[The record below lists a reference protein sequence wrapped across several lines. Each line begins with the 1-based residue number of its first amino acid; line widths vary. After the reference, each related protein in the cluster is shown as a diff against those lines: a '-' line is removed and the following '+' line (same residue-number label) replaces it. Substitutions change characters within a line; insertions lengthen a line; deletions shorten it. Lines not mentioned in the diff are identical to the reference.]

1 MPATKITKVEIYK
14 LDIPFHAPFRI
25 ALGVKSAA
33 HNILVRVYQENGRY
47 GNGEGAPVPYTAGET
62 QSICIASASD
72 MAKLMLG
79 KDPGAIETRRQEM
92 DAFLANNTTVKCAF
106 DMALYDLH
114 GKNLEVPLYRLL
126 GGEKRPIVTDQTI
139 GIDTPEIMAQKATDI
154 KAQGFMSIKL
164 KLGTHREDD
173 VERVRLVREAVGPT
187 VHLRL
192 DANQG
197 WDPAE
202 AIRIL
207 RALAQYD
214 IQYCEEPVRRWNN
227 TALRRIRQ
235 ASPIPIVADESLFN
249 EHDAFR
255 LASMEA
261 CDYFNIKLAK
271 SGGLHTALK
280 INAIGE
286 GAGIKCMLGSMTE
299 TRLGLTAAAHL
310 VSARPNIAFADLD
323 TVFFHAEDR
332 VIGGIQYQ
340 GGTITLPDAP
350 GLGADFEIEYLNS
363 LEKITF
369 Q

>member
-1 MPATKITKVEIYK
+1 MCTSKIVKVEIYK

-33 HNILVRVYQENGRY
+33 HNILVRIFQQNGLY
-47 GNGEGAPVPYTAGET
+47 GVGEGAPTPYTTGET
-62 QSICIASASD
+62 QAISLAAASD
-72 MAKLMLG
+72 LARLMLG
-79 KDPGAIETRRQEM
+79 KDPGAIEARRQEM
-92 DAFLANNTTVKCAF
+92 DAFLANNTTTKCAF
-106 DMALYDLH
+106 DMALYDLL
-114 GKNLEVPLYRLL
+114 GKHLNVPLYRLL
-126 GGEKRPIVTDQTI
+126 GGEKRSFETDQTI
-139 GIDTPEIMAQKATDI
+139 GIDTPTVMAEKAAAI
-154 KAQGFMSIKL
+154 KEQGFTAIKL
-164 KLGTHREDD
+164 KLGTNKSDD
-173 VERVRLVREAVGPT
+173 IERVRLVRQIVGPEIK
-187 VHLRL
+187 LRL

-202 AIRIL
+202 ALGIL
-207 RALAQYD
+207 RELTQFD

-227 TALRRIRQ
+227 TALKRIRHS
-235 ASPIPIVADESLFN
+235 SPIPIVADESLFSDK
-249 EHDAFR
+249 DAFR
-255 LASMEA
+255 LASMQA

-286 GAGIKCMLGSMTE
+286 GAGIRCMLGSMTE

-340 GGTITLPDAP
+340 GGTIILPDEP
-350 GLGADFEIEYLNS
+350 GLGADFESDYLDA
-363 LEKITF
+363 LEKIIIE
-369 Q
+369 

>member
-1 MPATKITKVEIYK
+1 MHSSKIVKVEIYK

-33 HNILVRVYQENGRY
+33 YNILVRIYQQDGVYGS
-47 GNGEGAPVPYTAGET
+47 GEGAPTPYTTGET
-62 QSICIASASD
+62 QAICLAAASD
-72 MAKLMLG
+72 MARLMLG
-79 KDPGAIETRRQEM
+79 RDPGAIEARQQEM
-92 DAFLANNTTVKCAF
+92 EAFLANNTATKCAF
-106 DMALYDLH
+106 DMALYDLL
-114 GKNLEVPLYRLL
+114 GKNLHVPLYRLL
-126 GGEKRPIVTDQTI
+126 GGEKRPFETDQTI
-139 GIDTPEIMAQKATDI
+139 GIDTPTAMVEKAVAI
-154 KAQGFMSIKL
+154 REQGFSAIKL
-164 KLGTHREDD
+164 KLGTNRSDD
-173 VERVRLVREAVGPT
+173 IERVRRVRQALGPE
-187 VHLRL
+187 VWLRL

-202 AIRIL
+202 AIGIL
-207 RALAQYD
+207 RELAQYD

-227 TALRRIRQ
+227 AAMRRIRQ
-235 ASPIPIVADESLFN
+235 ASPIPIVADESLFSD
-249 EHDAFR
+249 HDAFR
-255 LASMEA
+255 LATLEA

-286 GAGIKCMLGSMTE
+286 GAGIRCMLGSMTE

-332 VIGGIQYQ
+332 VTGGIQYQ
-340 GGTITLPDAP
+340 GGTISLPDEP
-350 GLGADFEIEYLNS
+350 GLGADFELEYLDT
-363 LEKITF
+363 LEKTVI

>member
-1 MPATKITKVEIYK
+1 MPATKIIKVEIYK

-33 HNILVRVYQENGRY
+33 HNILVRVYQENGLY
-47 GNGEGAPVPYTAGET
+47 GSGEGAPVPYTAGET
-62 QSICIASASD
+62 QAICIASASD

-79 KDPGAIETRRQEM
+79 KDPGAIETRRNEM

-106 DMALYDLH
+106 DMALYDLL
-114 GKNLEVPLYRLL
+114 GKNLEVPLYCLL
-126 GGEKRPIVTDQTI
+126 GGEKRLIMTDQTI
-139 GIDTPEIMAQKATDI
+139 GIDTPEIMAQKAVDI
-154 KAQGFMSIKL
+154 KSRGFSSIKL
-164 KLGTHREDD
+164 KLGTRRKDD
-173 VERVRLVREAVGPT
+173 VERVRQVREAVGPEIQ
-187 VHLRL
+187 LRL

-207 RALAQYD
+207 GELAQYD

-235 ASPIPIVADESLFN
+235 ASPIPIVADEFLFN

-286 GAGIKCMLGSMTE
+286 GAGIRCMLGSMTE

-340 GGTITLPDAP
+340 GEMIQLPEAP
-350 GLGADFEIEYLNS
+350 GLGADFETEYLNT
-363 LEKITF
+363 LETISI